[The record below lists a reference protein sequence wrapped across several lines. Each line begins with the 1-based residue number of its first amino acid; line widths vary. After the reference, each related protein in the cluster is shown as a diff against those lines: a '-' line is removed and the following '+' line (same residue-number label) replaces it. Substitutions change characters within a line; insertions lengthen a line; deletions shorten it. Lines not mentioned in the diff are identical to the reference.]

1 MPRPGTTPQITL
13 SLALRR
19 PLRAISS
26 SRAARTRINSRVGIV
41 VSLFMRLVE
50 GQEDD
55 ECGVSS
61 TLSPAIVAFITNKP
75 LRHFHRQ
82 GETQESTPVLHDER
96 DVSQIEPLEQPQQHV
111 AVETKRV
118 DRILDWLVGS
128 SEAQKVRRDHAMA
141 SGQKHRDHL
150 AIEIGPGRLTMQAE
164 ISLHVGRR
172 FHRPLVHGVDAQALI
187 SFQTVEIMRSEGI
200 ARQLRK
206 PLFRCAQRFDDRSHV
221 RISLR
226 PSSSLACSNETAYV
240 RFGSKADMS
249 RMVVS

>member
-82 GETQESTPVLHDER
+82 GETQQSTPVLHDER
-96 DVSQIEPLEQPQQHV
+96 DVSKIEPLDQPQQHA
-111 AVETKRV
+111 AVKTKRV
-118 DRILDWLVGS
+118 DRVLDWLVGS
-128 SEAQKVRRDHAMA
+128 PKPQNVWRHDAMA
-141 SGQKHRDHL
+141 SGQKHGDHL
-150 AIEIGPGRLTMQAE
+150 AIDVGPG
-164 ISLHVGRR
+164 
-172 FHRPLVHGVDAQALI
+172 PLA
-187 SFQTVEIMRSEGI
+187 M
-200 ARQLRK
+200 
-206 PLFRCAQRFDDRSHV
+206 P
-221 RISLR
+221 
-226 PSSSLACSNETAYV
+226 
-240 RFGSKADMS
+240 
-249 RMVVS
+249 